1 MNTVYKYIRVTMP
14 DGSVWDVPAA
24 LVATDRANYY
34 SDRAEGKPRAE
45 RSQIFYD
52 EFMQT
57 LDDEELLLEWA
68 ANNVSWSDAARYA
81 KLVKK
86 DLQSPDYQE
95 GWCNGYKQIV
105 AY

>member
-1 MNTVYKYIRVTMP
+1 
-14 DGSVWDVPAA
+14 VWDVPAA

-45 RSQIFYD
+45 RAQVFYD

-68 ANNVSWSDAARYA
+68 ANNVMVRCCPLRETGYKRPSR
-81 KLVKK
+81 
-86 DLQSPDYQE
+86 PDYQE